1 MSKHENS
8 KIEFEYNVDEAELN
22 NIGLP
27 EVNTIIKNL
36 IKKQF
41 RTTKNKNKIYRC
53 NACSQYFPD
62 YETDLYKY
70 KSDSKRTH
78 RVCLKCIKKMSMNLK

>member
-8 KIEFEYNVDEAELN
+8 KIEFEYNVDEARLN

-41 RTTKNKNKIYRC
+41 RTYVFC
-53 NACSQYFPD
+53 Q
-62 YETDLYKY
+62 
-70 KSDSKRTH
+70 
-78 RVCLKCIKKMSMNLK
+78 